1 MQQICALNTQ
11 NTAKNA
17 YNEKQQL
24 QDYKVSKPTIVK
36 SICAQV
42 VKALLQLKLP

>member
-11 NTAKNA
+11 NTAEMD
-17 YNEKQQL
+17 NEKQQL